1 MKNTLTN
8 GEMTNAELIVKALE
22 NLGGQA
28 PYSEIYKEIERITGV
43 SLTDGL
49 TASIRGAIHSCSS
62 DSNCYNGKDDIFY
75 SVDGI
80 GKGVWG
86 LR

>member
-1 MKNTLTN
+1 
-8 GEMTNAELIVKALE
+8 MTNAELVVRALQ

-28 PYSEIYKEIERITGV
+28 PYSEIYREIERITGV

-49 TASIRGAIHSCSS
+49 MAGIRGAIHQFSS
-62 DSNCYNGKDDIFY
+62 DSNCYNGNEDIFY